1 MDHSYVRR
9 MMERGRPAFASDYIR
24 LHALVRFGGLY
35 MDTDCELLRD
45 PSPWLAGDDLILGF
59 HSLQNR
65 LRKSS
70 IATHWIAASPGNPC
84 LRDLQCQYDTLKSA
98 MMNNTLFTRS
108 LLPLFPDRETSGKN
122 SFEYVESDGIR
133 IYHADLIN
141 PTREGHPCA
150 LEKSVVLHH
159 AVANWGG
166 AADPLPWWRRLYD
179 LRLDRR
185 ILRPIEAWIRKLR
198 SHP

>member
-1 MDHSYVRR
+1 
-9 MMERGRPAFASDYIR
+9 
-24 LHALVRFGGLY
+24 

-45 PSPWLAGDDLILGF
+45 PSPWLTGDDLILGF

-70 IATHWIAASPGNPC
+70 IATHWIAAAPGNPF
-84 LRDLQCQYDTLKSA
+84 LRDLQRQYDTLKSA
-98 MMNNTLFTRS
+98 VMNNTLFTRS

-141 PTREGHPCA
+141 PTQEGRSCA

-185 ILRPIEAWIRKLR
+185 ILRPIEAWIRNLR